1 MWLSVDLLAQAR
13 VTLLPALAH
22 HWVILRC
29 RSRTETLVGYPG
41 SPRGGCFLTPYCK
54 EICQIHIHPNVRQVV
69 NPAISEMALSVD
81 FLLPTQVR
89 SSVFTLHI
97 YYIIIFLI
105 FQIMIFK
112 LLVESPYTTSRLL
125 KSYGIALIVS

>member
-1 MWLSVDLLAQAR
+1 M
-13 VTLLPALAH
+13 
-22 HWVILRC
+22 I
-29 RSRTETLVGYPG
+29 
-41 SPRGGCFLTPYCK
+41 PRCK
-54 EICQIHIHPNVRQVV
+54 EACQSHIHPNVRQVV

-81 FLLPTQVR
+81 FLLTTQVR

>member
-1 MWLSVDLLAQAR
+1 M
-13 VTLLPALAH
+13 
-22 HWVILRC
+22 
-29 RSRTETLVGYPG
+29 
-41 SPRGGCFLTPYCK
+41 TPYCK
-54 EICQIHIHPNVRQVV
+54 EICQIHIHLNVRQVV
-69 NPAISEMALSVD
+69 NPAISEVALSVD

-112 LLVESPYTTSRLL
+112 LLVESPYTTTRLL
-125 KSYGIALIVS
+125 KSYGNALM